1 MGTARPSRPRALVT
15 LGRDA
20 VGAAA
25 LEFAL
30 AAPVIVLLG
39 FGALEF
45 GRATLAYHEVVAAS
59 AAGARYAMV
68 HGSSSASPATA
79 ATVATAAKAG
89 LVTLSTASVTVS
101 ASWNPGKAPGDTVTV
116 TVSYPFRFD
125 ISSLPSVTIS
135 STMTVVISN

>member
-68 HGSSSASPATA
+68 HGSQSASPATTA
-79 ATVATAAKAG
+79 SVATAAKAG
-89 LVTLSTASVTVS
+89 LVTVSAASVTVS
-101 ASWNPGKAPGDTVTV
+101 ASWSPGNAPGDTVTV

-125 ISSLPSVTIS
+125 IGSLPSVTIS

>member
-1 MGTARPSRPRALVT
+1 LAA

-20 VGAAA
+20 AGAAA

-30 AAPVIVLLG
+30 TAPALVLLG

-68 HGSSSASPATA
+68 HGSGSASPADA
-79 ATVATAAKAG
+79 AAVATAAKAG
-89 LVTLSTASVTVS
+89 LVTVSAASVSVS
-101 ASWNPGKAPGDTVTV
+101 ASWSSGKEPGDTVTV